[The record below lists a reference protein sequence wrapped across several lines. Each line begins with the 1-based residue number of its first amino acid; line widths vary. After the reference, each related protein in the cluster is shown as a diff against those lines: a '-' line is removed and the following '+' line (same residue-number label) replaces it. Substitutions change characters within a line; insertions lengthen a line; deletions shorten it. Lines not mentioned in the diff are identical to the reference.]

1 MQRQIF
7 LCLAILVACGALLAG
22 CGGSSSEIMIRR
34 EFRVDFTPEQQ
45 RDLFAQ
51 ESTAYRIRQGDVLAV
66 RDLYHEEINQEDIR
80 VLPDGTATFL
90 ALERYRVAGM
100 TVGELDSLLTA
111 GYAQRFRDPLIDV
124 YVREHGAR
132 QIYVLGEVTRPGAYD
147 YEGSGFNVLSAI
159 AAAGGYD
166 DYAQAGSVA
175 IIRIDN
181 DGYRC
186 REIDLRSITH
196 GQGFDPTVLDLR
208 PYDIIYV
215 SRSAI
220 GDFAVFSSNLMDGL
234 LKYTDFATDI
244 RYLTDEDI
252 YRR

>member
-1 MQRQIF
+1 
-7 LCLAILVACGALLAG
+7 
-22 CGGSSSEIMIRR
+22 
-34 EFRVDFTPEQQ
+34 
-45 RDLFAQ
+45 
-51 ESTAYRIRQGDVLAV
+51 
-66 RDLYHEEINQEDIR
+66 

-100 TVGELDSLLTA
+100 TVTELDSLLTR
-111 GYAQRFRDPLIDV
+111 GYAKRFREPLIDV
-124 YVREHGAR
+124 YVREFGAR
-132 QIYVLGEVTRPGAYD
+132 QVYVLGEVRNPGAFAYD
-147 YEGSGFNVLSAI
+147 GPGFNVVSAI
-159 AAAGGYD
+159 AAAGGYER
-166 DYAQAGSVA
+166 YAQEGSVA
-175 IIRIDN
+175 VIRIDD

-186 REIDLRSITH
+186 REIDLASITH
-196 GQGFDPTVLDLR
+196 GEGFDPAVLDLR